1 MVHQQ
6 IFAFSLSGNIEDLLV
21 HVRMVTPRGVLEKN
35 CIAPRM
41 SAGPDLHEF
50 ILGSEGLFISN
61 ESSVA
66 FIQFKTI
73 FCLHRVLTRFYF
85 CLFLVER

>member
-1 MVHQQ
+1 MLHQQ

-66 FIQFKTI
+66 FIQFKNNI
-73 FCLHRVLTRFYF
+73 LLTS
-85 CLFLVER
+85 CIDTLLFLLVSC